1 MSKMIAVLDNINDCS
16 DCPLCIK
23 MDDTCWKC
31 NMAKIYMGG
40 LDLDKRPDFCPL
52 QEVPEKLEGDNSIRY
67 QWGDYE
73 DGWNNCLNE
82 IVGD

>member
-1 MSKMIAVLDNINDCS
+1 MSKMIAVLDNINNCF
-16 DCPLCIK
+16 DCPVCIK
-23 MDDTCWKC
+23 ITGIGWKC
-31 NMAKIYMGG
+31 NMTKIYMGE
-40 LDLDKRPDFCPL
+40 LDLTKRPHFCPL
-52 QEVPEKLEGDNSIRY
+52 REVPEKLEGDNSIRY